1 MKTDK
6 TIIGVLGGVA
16 IGAILGILFAPDKGT
31 NTRKK
36 ISKKGADVTDEL
48 KEKIDNLTNSIS
60 EKYNSLANKGE
71 AFIENEKD
79 KIKVQKQSKD
89 TKKAS

>member
-16 IGAILGILFAPDKGT
+16 IGAILGILFAPEKGT

-79 KIKVQKQSKD
+79 KIKV
-89 TKKAS
+89 